1 MRFTNSISWAAVAL
15 CASTTS
21 ALQVN
26 TDTTSSGD
34 GGTNYISDGL
44 FIEPDVYF
52 LVTSSSSTRIGGDIN
67 NKGEFFVES
76 QDGLTASVT
85 LSSGSLDN
93 SGDIIFNGTNSVFG
107 TYYNLEASK
116 DFINSGNI
124 WLQLKDSNI
133 FSPISLTSGNLF
145 SSGTWENTG
154 RIHLIQEQGSPSTVT
169 ITANSGEVTND
180 GTICLENINWSQSV
194 SIEGEG
200 CVNVGDDAVMTL
212 ATFGY
217 TTNENQ
223 MFYLAASNSSVLVT
237 LDANNEGQ
245 RTYTVGGFGN
255 GNKIRTNLG
264 FNDWSYSDD
273 TLSLI
278 GLFELS
284 KINIKIGEGYE
295 LSDFRT
301 SSGGS
306 SGTYISYTG
315 AVPAGGPPDK
325 CLCADPPEEPS
336 ETSAASSATD
346 PASSEPESSTT
357 SPDDETTSS
366 ADNGDDVTTTFE
378 TTDSDGNPTTESGV
392 VSTGTDSNGD
402 PTSSTSTFP
411 GDGDDGDDGITTTF
425 ETTDSDGNPTTE
437 SGVVSTGTDSNG
449 DPTSSTSTF
458 PGDGDDGDDG
468 ITTTFETTDSD
479 GNPTTESGVVSTG
492 TDSNGDPTS
501 STSTFPGD
509 GDDGDDGVTTT
520 FETTDSDGNPTTES
534 GVVSTGTDSN
544 GDPTSSTSTFP
555 GDGDDN
561 DNEATTTFETTDS
574 DGNPTT
580 ESGVVS
586 TGTDSNGD
594 PTSSTS
600 LFPGDGDDGATTTFE
615 TTDSDGNPTTESG
628 VVSTGTDSDGNPTSS
643 TSLFP
648 GDGDDGATTTFETTD
663 SDGNPTTESGVIKTD
678 TDADGNPTTSTSL
691 FPGDDDGKTTTF
703 ETTDADGNPTTQ
715 SGIIGVSTDSNGDWQ
730 TSTSLLPD
738 ENEHTTSWTT
748 TDSDGNPV
756 TTSGVVKETTD
767 ADGNLITTTCDLD
780 PTEYTT
786 TVCDTDDAGEVHTKT
801 VYVCDTSDE
810 AGSKS
815 KVTGAIV
822 KTTIHGVVTQYTTYC
837 PPASTHVSEHET
849 VEHGKTRT
857 ITKTEIVEVDVWGH
871 KHTSSVAGEP
881 SVVTS
886 SAVAYETKEGGAS
899 SAPAASRI
907 STYEGGAGS
916 PFLSLGLAFPLGLL
930 ALL

>member
-223 MFYLAASNSSVLVT
+223 MFYLAASNSLVLVT

-357 SPDDETTSS
+357 LPDDETTSS
-366 ADNGDDVTTTFE
+366 ADNGDD
-378 TTDSDGNPTTESGV
+378 
-392 VSTGTDSNGD
+392 
-402 PTSSTSTFP
+402 
-411 GDGDDGDDGITTTF
+411 
-425 ETTDSDGNPTTE
+425 
-437 SGVVSTGTDSNG
+437 
-449 DPTSSTSTF
+449 
-458 PGDGDDGDDG
+458 
-468 ITTTFETTDSD
+468 
-479 GNPTTESGVVSTG
+479 
-492 TDSNGDPTS
+492 
-501 STSTFPGD
+501 
-509 GDDGDDGVTTT
+509 VTTT

>member
-15 CASTTS
+15 CASTAS

-44 FIEPDVYF
+44 FIEPDVFF

-67 NKGEFFVES
+67 NKGSFFVES

-107 TYYNLEASK
+107 TYYNLDASR

-124 WLQLKDSNI
+124 WLQLKGSNI

-154 RIHLIQEQGSPSTVT
+154 RIHLIQEQGAPSTVT
-169 ITANSGEVTND
+169 ITANSGEVVND

-200 CVNVGDDAVMTL
+200 CVNVGDGAVMTL
-212 ATFGY
+212 ATLGY

-223 MFYLAASNSSVLVT
+223 VFYLAASNSLVLVT
-237 LDANNEGQ
+237 LDTNNEAQ

-273 TLSLI
+273 TLSLT

-284 KINIKIGEGYE
+284 KINIKIGEGYD

-306 SGTYISYTG
+306 GGTYISYTG
-315 AVPAGGPPDK
+315 AVPAGDTPPDK
-325 CLCADPPEEPS
+325 CLCADPPEQPT
-336 ETSAASSATD
+336 ETSAASSATE
-346 PASSEPESSTT
+346 PASTEPESSTT
-357 SPDDETTSS
+357 KPDDEATSS
-366 ADNGDDVTTTFE
+366 ADNDDGDVTTTFE

-392 VSTGTDSNGD
+392 VSTGTDLNGD
-402 PTSSTSTFP
+402 PTSSTSLFP

-449 DPTSSTSTF
+449 DPTSSTSLF

-468 ITTTFETTDSD
+468 
-479 GNPTTESGVVSTG
+479 
-492 TDSNGDPTS
+492 
-501 STSTFPGD
+501 
-509 GDDGDDGVTTT
+509 
-520 FETTDSDGNPTTES
+520 
-534 GVVSTGTDSN
+534 
-544 GDPTSSTSTFP
+544 
-555 GDGDDN
+555 
-561 DNEATTTFETTDS
+561 ATTTFETTDS

-600 LFPGDGDDGATTTFE
+600 LFPGDGDDNDDDGITTTFETTDSDGNPTTESGVVSTGTDSNGDPTSSTSLFPGDGDDGITTTFE

-678 TDADGNPTTSTSL
+678 TDANGNPTTSTSL

-730 TSTSLLPD
+730 TSTTLLPD
-738 ENEHTTSWTT
+738 DNEHTTSWTT

-756 TTSGVVKETTD
+756 THSGVVKETTD
-767 ADGNLITTTCDLD
+767 ADGNLVTTTSQLD
-780 PTEYTT
+780 PTEYIT
-786 TVCDTDDAGEVHTKT
+786 TVCDTDDAGKVHTKT

-849 VEHGKTRT
+849 VENGKTRT
-857 ITKTEIVEVDVWGH
+857 ITKTEVVEVDVWGH

-881 SVVTS
+881 SVVTPPAVS
-886 SAVAYETKEGGAS
+886 KTKEGSASETKEGAS

-907 STYEGGAGS
+907 STYEGGAAS

>member
-26 TDTTSSGD
+26 TDTTTSGD
-34 GGTNYISDGL
+34 GGVNYIRDGL

-67 NKGEFFVES
+67 NKGQFFVES
-76 QDGLTASVT
+76 SDGLTASVV

-93 SGDIIFNGTNSVFG
+93 SGDIIFNGTNSLLG
-107 TYYNLEASK
+107 TYYNLDASR

-124 WLQLKDSNI
+124 WLQLKNSNL

-145 SSGTWENTG
+145 STGEWENTG
-154 RIHLIQEQGSPSTVT
+154 RIHLIQEQGAPSTVT
-169 ITANSGEVTND
+169 ITANSGEVKNE

-200 CVNVGDDAVMTL
+200 CVNVGDGAVMTL

-223 MFYLAASNSSVLVT
+223 IFYLDASNSLVLVA
-237 LDANNEGQ
+237 LDSNNEAQ

-264 FNDWSYSDD
+264 FSDWSYSDD

-278 GLFELS
+278 GIFELF
-284 KINIKIGEGYE
+284 KINIKIGEGYD

-306 SGTYISYTG
+306 GGSYISYTG
-315 AVPAGGPPDK
+315 AVPAGDTPPDK
-325 CLCADPPEEPS
+325 CLCADPPEEPTD
-336 ETSAASSATD
+336 TSAASSATE
-346 PASSEPESSTT
+346 PASTEPESSTT
-357 SPDDETTSS
+357 TPDDEATSS
-366 ADNGDDVTTTFE
+366 ADNDDDEITTTFE

-402 PTSSTSTFP
+402 PTSSTSLFP

-449 DPTSSTSTF
+449 DPTSSTSLF

-501 STSTFPGD
+501 STSLFPGD
-509 GDDGDDGVTTT
+509 GDDGADDGI
-520 FETTDSDGNPTTES
+520 
-534 GVVSTGTDSN
+534 
-544 GDPTSSTSTFP
+544 
-555 GDGDDN
+555 
-561 DNEATTTFETTDS
+561 TTTFETTDS

-600 LFPGDGDDGATTTFE
+600 LFPGDDNDGDDGITTTFE

-648 GDGDDGATTTFETTD
+648 GDDDNQDGVTTTFETTD
-663 SDGNPTTESGVIKTD
+663 SDGNPTTESGVIKTS
-678 TDADGNPTTSTSL
+678 TDADGNPITSTSL

-756 TTSGVVKETTD
+756 TNSGVVKETTD
-767 ADGNLITTTCDLD
+767 ADGNLITTTSQFD
-780 PTEYTT
+780 PTEYIT
-786 TVCDTDDAGEVHTKT
+786 TVCDTDDAGKVHTKT

-822 KTTIHGVVTQYTTYC
+822 KTTIHGVVTEYTTYC

-849 VEHGKTRT
+849 VENGKTRT
-857 ITKTEIVEVDVWGH
+857 VTKTEIVQVDVWGH

-881 SVVTS
+881 STAGKPSGKPSVVTS
-886 SAVAYETKEGGAS
+886 PVETKEGGAS

-907 STYEGGAGS
+907 STYEGGAAS